1 MMLKLAH
8 RDLHSLPDAAG
19 VQIRCQSGS
28 IWVTLDHDTR
38 DIVLDP
44 GQSFS
49 TPEHRRAI
57 IFALEPA
64 RVSLED
70 PRDGREVAAGVHQR
84 TNPTPHLQIPPAT
97 AGA

>member
-1 MMLKLAH
+1 MMLELAH

-38 DIVLDP
+38 DIVLNP
-44 GQSFS
+44 GQSFA

-70 PRDGREVAAGVHQR
+70 PCRGGVVGAVVHQR
-84 TNPTPHLQIPPAT
+84 TNSTPRLQIPPVA